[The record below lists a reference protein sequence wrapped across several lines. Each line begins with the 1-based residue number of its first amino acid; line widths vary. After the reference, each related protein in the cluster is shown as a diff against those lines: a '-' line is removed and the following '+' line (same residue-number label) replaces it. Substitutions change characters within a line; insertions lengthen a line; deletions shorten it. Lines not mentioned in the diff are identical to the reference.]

1 MIVTNLVGEKVV
13 RYVKEEIDGVVDVL
27 PMHGEIVAVEEC
39 TPSVWLHI
47 ARKDGE
53 NPGTITQHK
62 INKFEEENMALERL
76 IS

>member
-47 ARKDGE
+47 AWKDGE